1 MNIFYLDSNTNL
13 CAKYHVDKHVIK
25 MILETCQLLSTAHR
39 LLDGTESTVTSATGR
54 KVKKWLLSDWRE
66 STLYSATHNNHP
78 SAVWCRKSKANY
90 LWLARLN
97 VELCVEYTYR
107 YGKVHKCES
116 SQLVESLLS
125 NVPNNISND
134 SFTEPTPAMPD
145 DCKVKGN
152 SIKSYR
158 NYYFMNKQHLSSW
171 KGKINSREVPDW
183 FYEMEMKN
191 AHVYV

>member
-1 MNIFYLDSNTNL
+1 VGTLLLNT
-13 CAKYHVDKHVIK
+13 
-25 MILETCQLLSTAHR
+25 
-39 LLDGTESTVTSATGR
+39 
-54 KVKKWLLSDWRE
+54 
-66 STLYSATHNNHP
+66 
-78 SAVWCRKSKANY
+78 
-90 LWLARLN
+90 
-97 VELCVEYTYR
+97 
-107 YGKVHKCES
+107 
-116 SQLVESLLS
+116 
-125 NVPNNISND
+125 PNNISND
-134 SFTEPTPAMPD
+134 PFTEPTPAMPD